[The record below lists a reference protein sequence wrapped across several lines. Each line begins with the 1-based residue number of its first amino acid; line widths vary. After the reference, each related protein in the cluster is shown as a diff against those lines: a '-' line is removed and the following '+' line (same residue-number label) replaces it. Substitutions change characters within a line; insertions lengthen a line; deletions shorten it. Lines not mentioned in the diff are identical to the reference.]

1 MSNLVPDPENSRN
14 LAPAGKSEVLSDFL
28 VKLNESLLNT
38 TGTSEQQDILET
50 MDRTIEVR
58 KKVNS
63 LEIEEI
69 LLKVERDKRIEIA
82 LLSSELE
89 IAEARSRIRDELELK
104 STEVEKKKQSA
115 KLEIVEAKYKI
126 ISFQAKQILG
136 FTSIPLFIGFG
147 IYSYLHSNDSY
158 LGITM
163 IVLGLGGALLNSLQD
178 VMKLLG
184 LPTSKDN

>member
-1 MSNLVPDPENSRN
+1 MSNLVPDPENAHN
-14 LAPAGKSEVLSDFL
+14 LAPSDKSEVLSDFL
-28 VKLNESLLNT
+28 VKLNENLLKT
-38 TGTSEQQDILET
+38 TGTSEQQDILEI

-69 LLKVERDKRIEIA
+69 LLKFEKDKKIEMA
-82 LLSSELE
+82 LLSSE
-89 IAEARSRIRDELELK
+89 
-104 STEVEKKKQSA
+104 
-115 KLEIVEAKYKI
+115 LEIVEAKYKI
-126 ISFQAKQILG
+126 ISFQTRQILG

-147 IYSYLHSNDSY
+147 IYSYLHSNNSY

-178 VMKLLG
+178 VMKMIG